1 MRSAGI
7 VIAAPCFDDPARHWQ
22 APKDVFVEALIPEA
36 AVEAF
41 DKGVLDRLSGGDV
54 VPSNAAFLLPA
65 QDGVRSSSVPLS
77 LTIINGFPRAA
88 TMASSSRA
96 TRRPEIDV
104 STPAPGTRG

>member
-54 VPSNAAFLLPA
+54 VPSTDCALSNSFDHEA
-65 QDGVRSSSVPLS
+65 GVCCGSQRAKLGMSICS
-77 LTIINGFPRAA
+77 LFDIR
-88 TMASSSRA
+88 
-96 TRRPEIDV
+96 
-104 STPAPGTRG
+104 